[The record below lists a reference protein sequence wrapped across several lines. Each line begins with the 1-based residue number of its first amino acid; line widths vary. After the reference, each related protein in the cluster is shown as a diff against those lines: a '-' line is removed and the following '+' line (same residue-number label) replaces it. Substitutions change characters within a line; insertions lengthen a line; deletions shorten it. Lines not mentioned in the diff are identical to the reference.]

1 MKVSELGHFLGLAEM
16 FFELFGAVAVI
27 VEAIRRDPRDR
38 VLLFEVAAF
47 VTLPLGALLLK
58 FSGFFWPVILIW
70 LILFFG
76 FTLAAAYFALI
87 NWLRR
92 TKRAS

>member
-1 MKVSELGHFLGLAEM
+1 MKVSGLGHFFGLAEM
-16 FFELFGAVAVI
+16 LFELFGVVVVI
-27 VEAIRRDPRDR
+27 VEAIRRDSRDR

-47 VTLPLGALLLK
+47 VTLLLGLLLVK
-58 FSGFFWPVILIW
+58 FSGFIWPVILVW

-76 FTLAAAYFALI
+76 FTLAAAYFALV

-92 TKRAS
+92 TKRVS